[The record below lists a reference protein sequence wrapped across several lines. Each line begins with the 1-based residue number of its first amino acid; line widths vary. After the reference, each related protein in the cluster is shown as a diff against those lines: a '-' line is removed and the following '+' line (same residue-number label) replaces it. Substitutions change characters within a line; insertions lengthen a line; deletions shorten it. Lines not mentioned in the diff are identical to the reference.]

1 VPNRFRKPSNA
12 RRPRRPRP
20 QRPRSRRPRPHSL
33 LLQSLALL
41 PITYYSLSHSYQTQS
56 LTTIA
61 NFFVH
66 HLLSL
71 SLSCKTPSLFRMT
84 HTKTLSQDKL
94 ILWHNTIPLSHSTYR
109 FIFLATLYCRT
120 LSLPLPISKHKVS
133 LSHDPENTGE
143 VLLYSWPV
151 ANLINN
157 LRL

>member
-1 VPNRFRKPSNA
+1 MPNRFRKPSNA

-20 QRPRSRRPRPHSL
+20 RRPRPHSL

-61 NFFVH
+61 NSFVH

-71 SLSCKTPSLFRMT
+71 SLFLARHRLSFAWHTPRPS
-84 HTKTLSQDKL
+84 LSQDKL